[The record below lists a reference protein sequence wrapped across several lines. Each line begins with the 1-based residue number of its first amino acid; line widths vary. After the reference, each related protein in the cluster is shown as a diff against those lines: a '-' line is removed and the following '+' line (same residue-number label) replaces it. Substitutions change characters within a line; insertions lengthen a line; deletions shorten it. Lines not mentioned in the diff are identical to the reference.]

1 MQDELPDAL
10 PDDKSIHDN
19 EKRDTLE
26 DDTAYGKQV
35 TAEEKGPLQNNKTD
49 TFSLPPDVNNDEHH
63 EGTQLHESS
72 SISSTTNVPNEK
84 RNPLEDSTAY
94 VEQVAAEQNGP
105 LQDNKT
111 DTSSLPPD
119 VNNDEHHEST
129 ELAKSSSVSS
139 TTKKK
144 GKKVTT
150 IKMNLYI
157 CEKLCRS

>member
-1 MQDELPDAL
+1 M
-10 PDDKSIHDN
+10 
-19 EKRDTLE
+19 
-26 DDTAYGKQV
+26 
-35 TAEEKGPLQNNKTD
+35 
-49 TFSLPPDVNNDEHH
+49 
-63 EGTQLHESS
+63 
-72 SISSTTNVPNEK
+72 
-84 RNPLEDSTAY
+84 
-94 VEQVAAEQNGP
+94 AAEQNGP
-105 LQDNKT
+105 LQDNETDTSSLPPDVNNDET

-144 GKKVTT
+144 RKKKKVTT

>member
-1 MQDELPDAL
+1 
-10 PDDKSIHDN
+10 
-19 EKRDTLE
+19 
-26 DDTAYGKQV
+26 
-35 TAEEKGPLQNNKTD
+35 
-49 TFSLPPDVNNDEHH
+49 VNNDEHH
-63 EGTQLHESS
+63 EGTQLTESS

-84 RNPLEDSTAY
+84 RNPLEDHTTY
-94 VEQVAAEQNGP
+94 IEQVAAEQNGP
-105 LQDNKT
+105 LQDNET

-144 GKKVTT
+144 RKKKKVTT